1 MALPPALLH
10 MTSEP
15 VPWHPP
21 WVHQNLGPCSTR
33 CRQPQLVQPNPLS
46 CSLVPRGALC
56 QPHSPSLAMESREP
70 PILGLPGWERDRLCS
85 EHLTGEPGP
94 SLHSYLHPGAGD
106 PGNKAMCVWQQVG
119 ASPGVAPTSQ
129 THFKARASS
138 TECHRDLFL
147 LLSLTLSS
155 TQSPPP
161 AGLAQPWQH
170 RAGRHFVP
178 LLSLPGRAL
187 APGTAAAPQD
197 TLCWGSSALPS
208 PSCGWQ
214 GSDSPRWARSC

>member
-1 MALPPALLH
+1 MRLGSEALIPPGHRLSYRLGCLFVVGWPQSWRSRWPQQPRTMALPPAPLH

-15 VPWHPP
+15 VPWHPL

-33 CRQPQLVQPNPLS
+33 
-46 CSLVPRGALC
+46 
-56 QPHSPSLAMESREP
+56 
-70 PILGLPGWERDRLCS
+70 CS

-106 PGNKAMCVWQQVG
+106 PRNKAMCIWRQMG
-119 ASPGVAPTSQ
+119 ASPGAAPTSQ
-129 THFKARASS
+129 IHFKAGASS

-147 LLSLTLSS
+147 LLSLILPS
-155 TQSPPP
+155 TRSPPP

-178 LLSLPGRAL
+178 LLSLPLPGRAL

-197 TLCWGSSALPS
+197 ALCWGSSALPS

-214 GSDSPRWARSC
+214 GSDSPQWACSC